1 MLIGTALMLALSE
14 LASPSYSTLR
24 DTADPIPNLGRFLER
39 YVGDCESNDPS
50 FDKKGCEERAAAEQK
65 KLNGKL
71 LVVEIETNDQLQF
84 AEWDNGKSAYRLHLT
99 PFFDERALAL
109 SVGKPDRL
117 NKDGLPVV
125 KIVPIWVKLPKGE
138 DEFAF
143 RRQLER
149 GMVRL
154 EMLVRP
160 KKAWAMKRKDGDGAY
175 RGVDVALV
183 GVRLYTERGQGV
195 LVEQTY

>member
-1 MLIGTALMLALSE
+1 MLGGTSILISIISVS
-14 LASPSYSTLR
+14 SPSYGTLR
-24 DTADPIPNLGRFLER
+24 DTAAPIPNLGRFLER
-39 YVGDCESNDPS
+39 YVGDCDSSDPS
-50 FDKKGCEERAAAEQK
+50 FDRRGCEEKAAEEQR

-71 LVVEIETNDQLQF
+71 IVIEVENNDQLQF
-84 AEWDNGKSAYRLHLT
+84 AEWDNSKSAYRLHLT
-99 PFFDERALAL
+99 PFFDERAVAM

-138 DEFAF
+138 EEFAF

-160 KKAWAMKRKDGDGAY
+160 KKAWRMKRKDGDGEY